1 MKNMASYTKEA
12 LKDMMLAGV
21 SDDGIGKEALN
32 TEEILTMSFLYNRL
46 YLKQGIE
53 QTISFTVTVVFSF
66 KIQRNFLGSF

>member
-46 YLKQGIE
+46 YLKQGI
-53 QTISFTVTVVFSF
+53 
-66 KIQRNFLGSF
+66 